1 MTHKYE
7 IDVFWSEEDQA
18 FLAEVPDLP
27 GCMAH
32 GSTHEEALAEA
43 QQAIEGWIELLR
55 ESGDPV
61 PEPSPR
67 GFRLA

>member
-1 MTHKYE
+1 MNHRYE

-32 GSTHEEALAEA
+32 GSTHEEALGEA
-43 QQAIEGWIELLR
+43 QVAIAGWLEVLR
-55 ESGDPV
+55 ESGEPV
-61 PEPSPR
+61 PEPRPR
-67 GFRLA
+67 GLRLA